1 MTRPRVGVLAMQGA
15 FREHI
20 AALAR
25 LGADAV
31 PLRDAA
37 ELDRLDGVVL
47 PGGESTTMDKLLRKF
62 GLQQPLAERIRGGLP
77 VMATC
82 AGVIL
87 LADEVRDGPPDQES
101 LHLLQLKVRRNAY
114 GRQPESFEA
123 DVDLSVL
130 DAPFRGIFIRAPVIE
145 EVGEGL
151 DVLAEIEGAPVVVG
165 DTQRLALT
173 FHPEL
178 TGDDRIHR
186 YFLEEM
192 VVRATS
198 QAGVAHVAT
207 EGGQDAETREA
218 AG

>member
-20 AALAR
+20 TALAR

-31 PLRDAA
+31 PLRSPS

-62 GLQQPLAERIRGGLP
+62 GLQQPLANRIRGGLP

-87 LADEVRDGPPDQES
+87 LADEVRDGLPDQES
-101 LHLLQLKVRRNAY
+101 LHLLPLKVRRNAY

-130 DAPFRGIFIRAPVIE
+130 DAPFRGVFIRAPVIE
-145 EVGEGL
+145 EVGDGL
-151 DVLAEIEGAPVVVG
+151 DVIAEMEGAPVVVG
-165 DTQRLALT
+165 DGQRLALT

-178 TGDDRIHR
+178 TGDDRIHL
-186 YFLEEM
+186 YFLEQL
-192 VVRATS
+192 VVPL
-198 QAGVAHVAT
+198 
-207 EGGQDAETREA
+207 AESREA

>member
-1 MTRPRVGVLAMQGA
+1 MQGA

-20 AALAR
+20 AALER
-25 LGADAV
+25 LGADATPV
-31 PLRDAA
+31 RSAE
-37 ELDRLDGVVL
+37 ELDALDGVVL

-62 GLQQPLAERIRGGLP
+62 ELQGPLRDRINAGLP

-87 LADEVRDGPPDQES
+87 LASEVRDGLPDQES
-101 LHLLQLKVRRNAY
+101 LGVLPLAVRRNAY

-123 DVDLSVL
+123 DVELDVL
-130 DAPFRGIFIRAPVIE
+130 DAPFRGVFIRAPLIE

-151 DVLAEIEGAPVVVG
+151 DVIAEIEGNPVVVS
-165 DTQRLALT
+165 DARRLALT

-186 YFLEEM
+186 YFLDEI
-192 VVRATS
+192 
-198 QAGVAHVAT
+198 VAASRRSEKDVAD
-207 EGGQDAETREA
+207 GDRRMAN
-218 AG
+218 